1 MIAVSIYQEPP
12 QDFGGLVEY
21 SNNGSAA
28 LEIIG
33 LYLKNQKE
41 EIQKNAKKLA
51 DYIDENG
58 FDFLKIF
65 KYAKIFTG
73 AE

>member
-1 MIAVSIYQEPP
+1 MIAVSIYQEPL
-12 QDFGGLVEY
+12 QDSGGLVEY

-28 LEIIG
+28 LEILG

-58 FDFLKIF
+58 FDFLEIF